1 MKCIKKDLKYPIF
14 LKVSQCENDLY
25 WQYIFDEMAYDM
37 CPFGVY
43 IDQSSFS
50 VHCNLK
56 GKQFNYGLHD
66 KTPQTIHTEL
76 VQLFKTKL
84 NLYSKNE
91 YLQSRTHLN
100 EQLKIRFESWKDIKK
115 KSIKDIL
122 LENFILSL
130 HGKIGCSYV
139 QLRKLLSIL
148 QMAFHFKMIT
158 HNDVIIDSKDNKI
171 IDIVGFNVEN
181 LSALTLVVPPSD
193 FYKSEK
199 PSESQKTDLIALWE
213 KYIKIDY

>member
-1 MKCIKKDLKYPIF
+1 MKKDLKYPIF
-14 LKVSQCENDLY
+14 LKVSQCEHDLY
-25 WQYIFDEMAYDM
+25 WQYIFEEMAYDM

-43 IDQSSFS
+43 IDHSSFS

-56 GKQFNYGLHD
+56 GKQFNYGLQD
-66 KTPQTIHTEL
+66 KSAEDIHTEL
-76 VQLFKTKL
+76 IQLFKTKL

-100 EQLKIRFESWKDIKK
+100 EQLKIKFESWKEIKK

-130 HGKIGCSYV
+130 REKIGCSYV

-158 HNDVIIDSKDNKI
+158 HNDVIIDPHDNKI
-171 IDIVGFNVEN
+171 VDIVGFNAEN
-181 LSALTLVVPPSD
+181 LNTMTLVIPTMEM
-193 FYKSEK
+193 YKTDK
-199 PSESQKTDLIALWE
+199 TTDNQKTDLIALWE
-213 KYIKIDY
+213 KYIKIDS